1 MYTCIQ
7 SYRSI
12 VGAKRYYNED
22 EEISDLD
29 YEILPEHE
37 QDHWQPS
44 SVSNSAVSSA
54 INTMLNA
61 MEQSMHDDDIEIE
74 STRLIPDE
82 TPEQSND
89 FGGGDFGGGGASG
102 EF

>member
-1 MYTCIQ
+1 MYTCIE

-37 QDHWQPS
+37 QAHWKPT

-54 INTMLNA
+54 IDAMLNA
-61 MEQSMHDDDIEIE
+61 MEQSINDIEIE

>member
-37 QDHWQPS
+37 QAHWKPT

-61 MEQSMHDDDIEIE
+61 MEQSMHDDIEIE

-82 TPEQSND
+82 APEQSND
-89 FGGGDFGGGGASG
+89 FGGGNFGGGGASG

>member
-37 QDHWQPS
+37 QAHWKPT

-54 INTMLNA
+54 IDAMLNA
-61 MEQSMHDDDIEIE
+61 MEQSINDIEIE